1 MEFTQFGTEIFERK
15 YSGDYK
21 GRPNHYYKNLAK
33 LVSLGDAGL
42 EQQFADL
49 LLSGRFS
56 PGGRILAYGGRTRAA
71 VSLMN
76 CTTHAVDGDDLDA
89 ISETIWTIMKASSHG
104 QGIGIDLSKLR
115 PRGAAVNNASKTS
128 TGAISFMEML
138 NTVGGTIGQEGRRA
152 ALLFSLRVDHPDL
165 WRKDAQDIDCPK
177 CNGTGCA
184 NCGGTGKVGYDFLHV
199 KSLPGHVESANISV
213 IITDEFM
220 RAVQND
226 VMWAL
231 HFKGDS
237 GGEGFHVAS
246 LVPARDLFN
255 EICRNAHENAEPGIL
270 FEDTARQLSNSDLVG
285 FPLTGVNACSE
296 QWLDQ
301 DGVCNLGSINLAAY
315 VRYPYSPD
323 ATFDTATFIKDVG
336 VAVEFLDNVLDLELA
351 GEHSISK
358 RQAKSVRHLRRVG
371 LGVMGLADTLV
382 KLGLHYRYE
391 TGTIGFLHELFRTM
405 RDAAYEKSILLATTK
420 GACGAWDVMGTDQR
434 SEVVEGG
441 FYATLDDAMKAQIVE
456 HGIRN
461 ITLLS
466 VAPTGSIANML
477 GISTGIE
484 PLFAREYVRRV
495 RLSGE
500 DKFIT
505 IVHPAVEESRAA
517 GLPDEVWDT
526 AYEVEPL
533 DHVYIQAIIQ
543 AYVDSAIA
551 KTTNLPANATV
562 EDVAAVYQA
571 AWENGLKGIT
581 VYRDASRAVQV
592 LYSKETAPKA
602 DNLCPQCGTEMIKAD
617 GCETCPSCGSGK
629 CSI

>member
-1 MEFTQFGTEIFERK
+1 MKFTQFGTEIFERK
-15 YSGDYK
+15 YSGDYS
-21 GRPNHYYKNLAK
+21 GRPTHYYKNLAK
-33 LVSLGDAGL
+33 LVSLQDARL
-42 EQQFADL
+42 EQEFAEAL
-49 LLSGRFS
+49 LEGRFS
-56 PGGRILAYGGRTRAA
+56 PGGRILAYGGRTRAS

-76 CTTHAVDGDDLDA
+76 CTTHAVAGDDLDA
-89 ISETIWTIMKASSHG
+89 ISETVWTIMKASSHG

-115 PRGAAVNNASKTS
+115 PRGSAVNNASKTS

-177 CNGTGCA
+177 CDGKGCE
-184 NCGGTGKVGYDFLHV
+184 NCGGAGKIGYDFLHV
-199 KSLPGHVESANISV
+199 KSIPGHVESANISV
-213 IITDEFM
+213 TVTDAFM
-220 RAVQND
+220 EAVKNNA
-226 VMWAL
+226 MWAL
-231 HFKGDS
+231 HFEGDS
-237 GGEGFHVAS
+237 GGDGFHVES
-246 LVPARDLFN
+246 QVPARDLFN
-255 EICRNAHENAEPGIL
+255 EICRNAYENAEPGIL
-270 FEDTARQLSNSDLVG
+270 FEDSARRLSNSDLVG

-301 DGVCNLGSINLAAY
+301 DGVCNLGSINLATY
-315 VRYPYSPD
+315 VRYPYSRD
-323 ATFDTATFIKDVG
+323 ATFDTYAFVKDVG
-336 VAVEFLDNVLDLELA
+336 TAVEFLDNVLDLELS
-351 GEHSISK
+351 GGHSISE
-358 RQAKSVRHLRRVG
+358 RQAESVRQLRRVG

-382 KLGLHYRYE
+382 KMGLHYRYE
-391 TGTIGFLHELFRTM
+391 NRTIGFLHGLFRTM
-405 RDAAYEKSILLATTK
+405 RDAAYEKSILLAATK
-420 GACGAWDVMGTDQR
+420 GPCGAFADLNVEQR
-434 SEVVEGG
+434 AEIVEQG

-466 VAPTGSIANML
+466 IAPTGSIANML

-495 RLSGE
+495 RLSGD

-517 GLPDEVWDT
+517 GLPDAVWDT

-551 KTTNLPANATV
+551 KTTNLPADATV
-562 EDVAAVYQA
+562 EDVAAVYRA

-602 DNLCPQCGTEMIKAD
+602 EDLCPHCGTTMVKAE
-617 GCETCPSCGSGK
+617 GCETCPSCGYGK
-629 CSI
+629 CAL